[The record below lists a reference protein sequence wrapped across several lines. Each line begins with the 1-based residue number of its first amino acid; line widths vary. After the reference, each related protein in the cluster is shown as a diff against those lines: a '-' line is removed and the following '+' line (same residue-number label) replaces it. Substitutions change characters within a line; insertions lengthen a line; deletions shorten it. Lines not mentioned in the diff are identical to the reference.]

1 MFVYYTGRMS
11 KKDSPEKIE
20 LTPEQIEDLKSKIN
34 SNTLSDAEK
43 KILVD
48 ALSAM
53 SWLSRMLEAK
63 RLSLKKLNKLF
74 FGKKTEEL
82 PPEPEKDKTASDK
95 DKKPPKGK
103 SGNGNG
109 GKKGKNDYTGA
120 NRVAVEHEDLSKGDT
135 CPACGK
141 GKLYHLEAGS
151 FISISGSS
159 PLSATEYQLE
169 RFRCSGCGAVF
180 TAKLPAGVDSS
191 KYTSSADAMLA
202 LLRYGMG
209 TPHFRL
215 GRLQNYLGVPIPT
228 STQWERIEEVAK
240 PCYPI
245 FRKLMKLA
253 SNAELGFID
262 DTGGKIVDFVPP
274 EGQRKGIYTTGIVT
288 KTGKLKINLFFTGN
302 RHAGENLK
310 ELLKER
316 SAEAKFI
323 QMNDALAS
331 NSLGDQTIECNCLAH
346 ARRNFYDL
354 LEEDSL
360 KCRYVL
366 KLIQKVYDVERL
378 TTDMNPAD
386 RLKFHQKHSLRIMN
400 KLRRWCYKMFFRK
413 KVEPNSNIGKAITY
427 LFRHWQELTQFLRIE
442 NAPLDNNP
450 AERLLKNSIIHRKN
464 SLFYR
469 TENGALIGDILMSVI
484 QTCVSAGK
492 NPLRYLESLSKNRK
506 KVFLNPDSWLPWTY
520 EGNLV

>member
-1 MFVYYTGRMS
+1 MFVYYTGHMS
-11 KKDSPEKIE
+11 KKNSPDNIE
-20 LTPEQIEDLKSKIN
+20 LTPEQIENLKLKIN
-34 SNTLSDAEK
+34 SNTLSEDEK
-43 KILVD
+43 KILVN
-48 ALSAM
+48 ALTAM
-53 SWLSRMLEAK
+53 TWLSRMLEAK

-74 FGKKTEEL
+74 FGNKTEVL
-82 PPEPEKDKTASDK
+82 PPKTGKKKEDSYK
-95 DKKPPKGK
+95 DKKAPKNK
-103 SGNGNG
+103 NGNG
-109 GKKGKNDYTGA
+109 GKKSKNDYTGA

-180 TAKLPAGVDSS
+180 TAKLPDGVDSS
-191 KYTSSADAMLA
+191 KYTASADAILA

-209 TPHFRL
+209 TPHYRL
-215 GRLQNYLGVPIPT
+215 GKLQNYLGVPIPT
-228 STQWERIEEVAK
+228 STQWERIEEIAK

-245 FRKLMKLA
+245 FRKLMTLA
-253 SNAELGFID
+253 SDAELGFID
-262 DTGGKIVDFVPP
+262 DTGGKIIDFVPSDG
-274 EGQRKGIYTTGIVT
+274 ERKGIYTTGIVAN
-288 KTGKLKINLFFTGN
+288 TGKLKINLFFTGN

-310 ELLKER
+310 ALLKER
-316 SAEAKFI
+316 SVEAKFI

-331 NSLGDQTIECNCLAH
+331 NSLKGQTIECNCLVH
-346 ARRNFYDL
+346 ARRNFHDL
-354 LEEDSL
+354 LEEDPL

-366 KLIQKVYDVERL
+366 KIIQKIYDIERL
-378 TTDMNPAD
+378 TMDMSPAD
-386 RLKFHQKHSLRIMN
+386 RLKLHQKHSLRIMS

-413 KVEPNSNIGKAITY
+413 KVEPNSNVGKSITY

-442 NAPLDNNP
+442 NAPIDNNP

-469 TENGALIGDILMSVI
+469 TETGALIGDILMSVI
-484 QTCVSAGK
+484 QTCITAGK

-506 KVFLNPDSWLPWTY
+506 KVFLNPDAWLPWTY
-520 EGNLV
+520 EENLV